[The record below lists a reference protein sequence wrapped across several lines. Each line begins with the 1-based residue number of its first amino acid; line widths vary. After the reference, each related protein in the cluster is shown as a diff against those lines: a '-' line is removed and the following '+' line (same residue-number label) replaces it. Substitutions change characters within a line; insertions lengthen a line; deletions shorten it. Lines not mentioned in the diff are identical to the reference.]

1 MPRLV
6 SPCVALL
13 AFLAALAVPAL
24 AQERPIVI
32 GLTMAQTGLLADLGA
47 SYSRGLALWL
57 EEANA
62 SGGSLGRRFELRI
75 RDDKSAANGVEAL
88 YERLVTEDK
97 VDVLLGPVGSAATLP
112 AMAVAEQRR
121 RMLINATGVD
131 TALLKRGNRYTYH
144 VPAAAQDYGT
154 HILPLFRQSDA
165 KRVLLFDNDDSGM
178 GARLREDAKLLGLP
192 LEVAGTGFVGDTL
205 TIIEQARKRG
215 IDAVIVT
222 GAPGDA
228 ADVVKAMKKAAFAPR
243 IIIASGARHPEFV
256 RLVGQDAEYVV
267 GVVQYSPAQ
276 RTPGNAA
283 FVAAYRAKHK
293 QAPDFFAACAYAAGK
308 VLEAGLREAGTT
320 DSEKLREAL
329 LRIRVDTPLG
339 AHEAGKDG
347 AQAGARPVLMQMQ
360 KGRREIV
367 WPESAATAKPVVPY
381 PAWSARTL
389 LTK

>member
-6 SPCVALL
+6 SLRLAFL
-13 AFLAALAVPAL
+13 AFLAALAPPAL
-24 AQERPIVI
+24 AQERPIVV
-32 GLTMAQTGLLADLGA
+32 GLTMAQTGLLADLGT

-57 EEANA
+57 EESNA
-62 SGGSLGRRFELRI
+62 RGGALGRRFELRV

-88 YERLVTEDK
+88 YEKLVAEDK

-112 AMAVAEQRR
+112 AMSVAEQRR

-144 VPAAAQDYGT
+144 VPPAAQDYGA
-154 HILPLFRQSDA
+154 HILPLFRQA
-165 KRVLLFDNDDSGM
+165 QAGRVLLFDNDDAGM
-178 GARLREDAKLLGLP
+178 GARLKDDARLLGIP
-192 LEVAGTGFVGDTL
+192 LEIAGTGLLGDTVAIL
-205 TIIEQARKRG
+205 EQARARG
-215 IDAVIVT
+215 IDAVVVT
-222 GAPGDA
+222 GGPKDA
-228 ADVVKAMKKAAFAPR
+228 ADVVKALKKAAYAPK
-243 IIIASGARHPEFV
+243 IVLAAGARHPEFV

-267 GVVQYSPAQ
+267 GIVQYSPVQ

-283 FVAAYRAKHK
+283 FVAAYRAKYK
-293 QAPDFFAACAYAAGK
+293 QAPDFFAAGAYAAGLL
-308 VLEAGLREAGTT
+308 LEAGLREAGTT

-339 AHEAGKDG
+339 VHEAGKDG

-367 WPESAATAKPVVPY
+367 WPEPAATAKLVAPY
-381 PAWSARTL
+381 PAWSGRTL